1 MEALGEG
8 CFQGLCSPN
17 RTWGLSQSCTTGIQF
32 EVSLSH
38 SREHG
43 SELQQDGWMDCGQTV
58 RIGDR
63 RLVVYLMAPDPFPLG
78 DQPGGR
84 QRMEKLICRPL
95 LQQLGLEVIGS
106 VARPLLALYS
116 GIR

>member
-1 MEALGEG
+1 M
-8 CFQGLCSPN
+8 
-17 RTWGLSQSCTTGIQF
+17 
-32 EVSLSH
+32 
-38 SREHG
+38 
-43 SELQQDGWMDCGQTV
+43 
-58 RIGDR
+58 
-63 RLVVYLMAPDPFPLG
+63 YLMALDPFPLG